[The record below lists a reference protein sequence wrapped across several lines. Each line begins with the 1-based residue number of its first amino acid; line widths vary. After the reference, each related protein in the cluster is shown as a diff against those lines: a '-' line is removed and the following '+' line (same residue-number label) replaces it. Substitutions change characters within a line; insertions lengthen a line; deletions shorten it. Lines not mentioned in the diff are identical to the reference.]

1 MALYSSRQGA
11 LARAAHCRHL
21 QPEIP
26 GPCRPCCQHLSTLL
40 GMGQKPWSYDAI
52 KTGVYLFFSQ
62 WGVKRLMGLQQAN
75 PMESS
80 SSSYCKI
87 DRLNLSPNFRVET
100 AKSTGWRHQLERF
113 QSLGLGAGYCGFA
126 KLQEDAQTSADFQIY
141 PAATP
146 RLDDNW
152 NASLS
157 QTARAI
163 GSLDLQESPNTTREL

>member
-1 MALYSSRQGA
+1 MILLWLQMKSVTQERAHWIDCFHSSLLRFQWHSS
-11 LARAAHCRHL
+11 LF
-21 QPEIP
+21 
-26 GPCRPCCQHLSTLL
+26 CCN
-40 GMGQKPWSYDAI
+40 
-52 KTGVYLFFSQ
+52 FSQ

-100 AKSTGWRHQLERF
+100 AKSTGWRHQLERL

-146 RLDDNW
+146 RLEHNW

-163 GSLDLQESPNTTREL
+163 GSLDLPQCTHHHYHHKMVLNKLAQDAVAAISLN